1 MKSIVFHAERLRR
14 HLLPT
19 AGLTFIFLSLS
30 ACAGESASRTI
41 PRIDGSSLGNYSSS
55 VELMRQDMTESEVV
69 TFRYALKTIEMT
81 RTDRGQWTGNA
92 SVSPQML
99 DAVDGMTS
107 DEVLE
112 LAGRLRSAYSMGS

>member
-1 MKSIVFHAERLRR
+1 
-14 HLLPT
+14 
-19 AGLTFIFLSLS
+19 
-30 ACAGESASRTI
+30 
-41 PRIDGSSLGNYSSS
+41 
-55 VELMRQDMTESEVV
+55 MRQDMTESEVV